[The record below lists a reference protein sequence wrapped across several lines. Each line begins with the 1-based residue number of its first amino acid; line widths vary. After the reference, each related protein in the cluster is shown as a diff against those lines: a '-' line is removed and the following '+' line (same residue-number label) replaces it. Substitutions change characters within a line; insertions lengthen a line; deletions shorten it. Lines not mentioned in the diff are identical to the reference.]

1 MRNDY
6 YRFAKMNDNT
16 WQGYGPGR
24 VTTFL
29 GEDAE
34 TMDAWDKYVQ
44 KFNEKNP
51 DLPIDRTDY
60 FNYMISEI
68 W

>member
-1 MRNDY
+1 MRSNY
-6 YRFAKMNDNT
+6 YRFTKVNDNT

-24 VTTFL
+24 VTTFM

-34 TMDAWDKYVQ
+34 TMDEWNDYVC
-44 KFNEKNP
+44 KFNKKQP
-51 DLPIDRTDY
+51 DSPIDRTDY

>member
-1 MRNDY
+1 MIGNY
-6 YRFAKMNDNT
+6 YKFAKVNDNT

-24 VTTFL
+24 VTTFM
-29 GEDAE
+29 GKDSEA
-34 TMDAWDKYVQ
+34 MDAWNAYVT
-44 KFNEKNP
+44 KFNKKHS
-51 DLPIDRTDY
+51 DLPIDRTEY

>member
-1 MRNDY
+1 MRGNY
-6 YRFAKMNDNT
+6 YRFAKVDDNT

-29 GEDAE
+29 GEDAK
-34 TMDAWDKYVQ
+34 TMDAWSKYVH
-44 KFNEKNP
+44 KFNEKHP
-51 DLPIDRTDY
+51 ELPIDRTDY
-60 FNYMISEI
+60 FNFMISEI

>member
-1 MRNDY
+1 MIGNY
-6 YRFAKMNDNT
+6 YRFAKVNDNT

-24 VTTFL
+24 VTAFL

-34 TMDAWDKYVQ
+34 TMDVWNDYVCQ
-44 KFNEKNP
+44 WNKKHT
-51 DLPIDRTDY
+51 DSQIDRTEY
-60 FNYMISEI
+60 FNYMIAEM

>member
-1 MRNDY
+1 MRGNF
-6 YRFAKMNDNT
+6 YRFTKTSANT

-24 VTTFL
+24 VVTFM

-34 TMDAWDKYVQ
+34 IMDKWNKYVIRY
-44 KFNEKNP
+44 NRKNP
-51 DLPIDRTDY
+51 DSPMDKTEY
-60 FNYMISEI
+60 FNFMIKEI

>member
-1 MRNDY
+1 MRGNF
-6 YRFAKMNDNT
+6 YRFAKISNDT

-24 VTTFL
+24 VVTFM

-34 TMDAWDKYVQ
+34 IMDKWNKYVT
-44 KFNEKNP
+44 KYNKKNP
-51 DLPIDRTDY
+51 DSPMDKTEY
-60 FNYMISEI
+60 FNYMIEEI

>member
-1 MRNDY
+1 MRGNF
-6 YRFAKMNDNT
+6 YRFAKISDNT

-24 VTTFL
+24 IVTFM

-34 TMDAWDKYVQ
+34 IMDKWNKYVIRY
-44 KFNEKNP
+44 NRKNP
-51 DLPIDRTDY
+51 DSPMNRTEY
-60 FNYMISEI
+60 FNFMIEEN

>member
-1 MRNDY
+1 MRGNF
-6 YRFAKMNDNT
+6 YRFAKISDNT

-24 VTTFL
+24 VVTFM

-34 TMDAWDKYVQ
+34 IMDKWNKYVI
-44 KFNEKNP
+44 KFNKTYPE
-51 DLPIDRTDY
+51 LSIDRTDY
-60 FNYMISEI
+60 FNFMIEKL